1 MSHVQGSSF
10 VPVIFQVHEHQ
21 PKPQLMKSNVIFFKF
36 STSQK
41 HKPEDSE
48 TGCQKKAFIMRTNMM
63 NSSYSI
69 GVQGNE
75 LLVKIQLSLLENGD
89 DVA

>member
-1 MSHVQGSSF
+1 
-10 VPVIFQVHEHQ
+10 
-21 PKPQLMKSNVIFFKF
+21 MKSNIMFLRF

-48 TGCQKKAFIMRTNMM
+48 TGCQKKAFTKLTNMI

-75 LLVKIQLSLLENGD
+75 LLVQLSMLENGD
-89 DVA
+89 DIG

>member
-21 PKPQLMKSNVIFFKF
+21 PKPRLMKSNVIFYKF

-48 TGCQKKAFIMRTNMM
+48 TGCQKKTFIMRTNMI
-63 NSSYSI
+63 NSSYPI

-75 LLVKIQLSLLENGD
+75 LLVKIQFSLLENGD
-89 DVA
+89 NIA